1 MIDKNMVQMAKIRRE
16 QIRWFLL
23 TALNISRPVGMYTE
37 ALLPIVQAT
46 YMDSTHQE
54 VRREL
59 DYLEERELVQINRD
73 GMGRWFA
80 ELARYGI
87 DVVEYTV
94 ACDPGI
100 ARPQIH

>member
-1 MIDKNMVQMAKIRRE
+1 MIHLAKIRRE

-23 TALNISRPVGMYTE
+23 TSLNISRPMGMYTE

-46 YMDSTHQE
+46 YADATHQE

-59 DYLEERELVQINRD
+59 DYLEDRELVVIQRD
-73 GMGRWFA
+73 GMERWYSQ
-80 ELARYGI
+80 LTRLGV

-94 ACDPGI
+94 VCEPGI
-100 ARPQIH
+100 ARPRVGM

>member
-1 MIDKNMVQMAKIRRE
+1 VSDALIHIAKIRRE

-23 TALNISRPVGMYTE
+23 TALNIARPMGMYTE

-46 YMDSTHQE
+46 YPDATHKE
-54 VRREL
+54 VRVEL
-59 DYLEERELVQINRD
+59 DYLEERELVNIKRD
-73 GMGRWFA
+73 HLDRWYA
-80 ELARYGI
+80 DLARYGV

-100 ARPQIH
+100 ARPRITV

>member
-1 MIDKNMVQMAKIRRE
+1 MSEHLIQLAKIRRE

-23 TALNISRPVGMYTE
+23 TSLNISRPMGMYTE

-46 YMDSTHQE
+46 YGDATHQE

-59 DYLEERELVQINRD
+59 DYLEDRELVVIQRD
-73 GMGRWFA
+73 GMERWYSQ
-80 ELARYGI
+80 LTRLGV

-94 ACDPGI
+94 VCEPGI
-100 ARPQIH
+100 ARPRIGM

>member
-1 MIDKNMVQMAKIRRE
+1 MIHLAKIRRE

-23 TALNISRPVGMYTE
+23 TSLNISRPMGMYTE

-46 YMDSTHQE
+46 YVDATHQE

-59 DYLEERELVQINRD
+59 DYLEDRELVVIQRD
-73 GMGRWFA
+73 GMERWYSQ
-80 ELARYGI
+80 LTRLGV

-94 ACDPGI
+94 VCEPGI
-100 ARPQIH
+100 ARPRVGM

>member
-1 MIDKNMVQMAKIRRE
+1 MSDTLIHIAKIRRE

-23 TALNISRPVGMYTE
+23 TALNIARPMGMYTE

-46 YMDSTHQE
+46 YPDATHKE
-54 VRREL
+54 VRVEL
-59 DYLEERELVQINRD
+59 DYLEERELVNIKRD
-73 GMGRWFA
+73 HLDRWYA
-80 ELARYGI
+80 DLARYGV

-100 ARPQIH
+100 ARPRITG

>member
-1 MIDKNMVQMAKIRRE
+1 MIHLAKIRRE

-23 TALNISRPVGMYTE
+23 TSLNISRPMGMYTE

-46 YMDSTHQE
+46 YGDATHQE

-59 DYLEERELVQINRD
+59 DYLEDRELVVIQRD
-73 GMGRWFA
+73 GMERWYSQ
-80 ELARYGI
+80 LTRLGV

-94 ACDPGI
+94 ACEPGI
-100 ARPQIH
+100 ARPRIGM